1 MSIAARSRQAS
12 IAAEPV
18 SPEVAPTI
26 VTCSPRRASTASNSR
41 PDQLQRQILEGQGR
55 AVKQLQQPEPLVELH
70 QRRHRRVRE
79 TAIGRALSAAA
90 IRPRKTPSPA
100 NSATIRAASSA

>member
-26 VTCSPRRASTASNSR
+26 VTCSPRRASTASNMR
-41 PDQLQRQILEGQGR
+41 PDELQRQILEGERR
-55 AVKQLQQPEPLVELH
+55 AVEQLEQPQPLVELH
-70 QRRHRRVRE
+70 QRRHRGMVGTCHR
-79 TAIGRALSAAA
+79 
-90 IRPRKTPSPA
+90 RPRSAGAVRPASKRSPA
-100 NSATIRAASSA
+100 NSAMTRAASSA